1 MKKIYGI
8 FIALFLMSNVSFA
21 GATTAIVDCYNVA
34 DSAATTIGNMFGL
47 SYHQEFE
54 VFNAVYDACINEQ

>member
-1 MKKIYGI
+1 
-8 FIALFLMSNVSFA
+8 MSNVSFA
-21 GATTAIVDCYNVA
+21 GATSASVDCYNIA

-47 SYHQEFE
+47 SYQQEFD